1 MNKAGFTLIEL
12 LTVIAIL
19 SIIMSIAIPR
29 TSGYIERGSLT
40 VDLSNAKIVSN
51 HMVLF
56 HQVRGRWPN
65 SEKELF
71 GQGGLVVDKPK
82 VQSSSSRFIFGING
96 MVQLIYKDEVHW
108 CSKGTTIKI
117 NPSDEL
123 PQ

>member
-51 HMVLF
+51 HMIIF

-71 GQGGLVVDKPK
+71 GHGGLAVEKPK
-82 VQSSSSRFIFGING
+82 AQSSSSRFIFGIEG
-96 MVQLIYKDEVHW
+96 IVQLIYKDEVHW
-108 CSKGTTIKI
+108 CSKGTTTII
-117 NPSDEL
+117 NPGSEL
-123 PQ
+123 PK